1 MNAKPA
7 TRKGRPQQWDRDAIL
22 LAARAVTVDRGFDGL
37 RFADV
42 AAATSVP
49 VSSLQYAFGSR
60 DDLVREVL
68 RAGVNDEF
76 ARLESAVGEESDPWQ
91 RIEIFV
97 RRGISLDDQVRR
109 EGWLLW
115 IEYWRASLRDDVVRE
130 DYARVASSWRAL
142 VRDAIDGGV
151 AAGEFSLKMSSDEA
165 AAVVVAIVD
174 GLGLQIEVGGRLVAT
189 QAIAAARIA
198 VAALLGVNR

>member
-1 MNAKPA
+1 MGTKPA

-76 ARLESAVGEESDPWQ
+76 ARLKSAVDAESDPWL

-142 VRDAIDGGV
+142 VRDAIDRR
-151 AAGEFSLKMSSDEA
+151 SRSRSTSPSRCPLMKQQPWSWRSSTVSVYRSRW
-165 AAVVVAIVD
+165 AV
-174 GLGLQIEVGGRLVAT
+174 GCRLRK
-189 QAIAAARIA
+189 Q
-198 VAALLGVNR
+198 LLPRRLR